1 MTTIIGIQYEESCLI
16 VADSRVTDDS
26 GKIFSH
32 PNMTKINERGAF
44 LIAGAGEILPCD
56 VVQHSW
62 NPTRV
67 TAKDKQNLYH
77 FMVVKVIP
85 SIRKCLKENGYNFDD
100 NGDDRFSFLVAVCG
114 QLFELDDNLGIT
126 QNSTGFYGIGSGA
139 PYALGAL
146 TAGAKP
152 MEAMDIATD
161 LTAFT
166 APPYQFA
173 EQSA

>member
-1 MTTIIGIQYEESCLI
+1 MTTIIGIQHDDSCLI

-44 LIAGAGEILPCD
+44 LVAGAGEILPCD
-56 VVQHSW
+56 TVQHSW
-62 NPTRV
+62 VPPRV
-67 TAKDKQNLYH
+67 TVKDKQDLYH

-100 NGDDRFSFLVAVCG
+100 NEDDRFSFLVAVCG

-152 MEAMDIATD
+152 MRAM
-161 LTAFT
+161 
-166 APPYQFA
+166 
-173 EQSA
+173 